1 MAGGGLLALASAA
14 AVVTAAVLLISQDQ
28 SGATAQCPPTP
39 SWVQQAALQAEA
51 AAPAGGT
58 LQPDGDALGAVT
70 GLAADAMRRV
80 GWRVGVR
87 FARFDASASLQGAL
101 ANPAA
106 HAGAFL
112 LVVPG
117 NGTLARRPQ
126 RLPFLALDP
135 AAKNLAAALAPAV
148 AALNA
153 AAGALEAAL
162 KRRLFAFHLDEAALA
177 GCAAGTGPCA
187 VWEASSGRVFLDSGL
202 AAKMALAGLATAAGD
217 GSHAREAAGD
227 AVLQAP
233 SAGGGTS
240 EGSGG
245 LPALLAAFVE
255 RLAGQAADATGLLQ
269 GGKAS
274 LPALSGVFASAGAAA
289 VALMV
294 AGPIPLWWCIACP
307 LVLGMLAPFVLN
319 YGLTAAAEELCA
331 QLQLPDQACTDLWW
345 GAFALALML
354 SLGAAVPIVY
364 VCRLPECGRHLGM
377 AAAAGAAAV
386 AHLAAS

>member
-87 FARFDASASLQGAL
+87 FARFGETLHDEKRRWKGEANWCEQQGCSQQLGGSAGRSLARLQQDQCAVSYVPAILAPRPEPRLHAAPRHATPTDASASLQGAL

-112 LVVPG
+112 LLVPG

-177 GCAAGTGPCA
+177 GCAAGTGVKHTLRASCGALLPTSIAGQCA
-187 VWEASSGRVFLDSGL
+187 VPPLLPRCLSPACAMFPTLCLSSDPFPCVVCGPPPLP
-202 AAKMALAGLATAAGD
+202 
-217 GSHAREAAGD
+217 
-227 AVLQAP
+227 QAP
-233 SAGGGTS
+233 
-240 EGSGG
+240 
-245 LPALLAAFVE
+245 AL
-255 RLAGQAADATGLLQ
+255 
-269 GGKAS
+269 
-274 LPALSGVFASAGAAA
+274 
-289 VALMV
+289 
-294 AGPIPLWWCIACP
+294 
-307 LVLGMLAPFVLN
+307 
-319 YGLTAAAEELCA
+319 
-331 QLQLPDQACTDLWW
+331 
-345 GAFALALML
+345 
-354 SLGAAVPIVY
+354 
-364 VCRLPECGRHLGM
+364 CGRP
-377 AAAAGAAAV
+377 AAAGC
-386 AHLAAS
+386 S